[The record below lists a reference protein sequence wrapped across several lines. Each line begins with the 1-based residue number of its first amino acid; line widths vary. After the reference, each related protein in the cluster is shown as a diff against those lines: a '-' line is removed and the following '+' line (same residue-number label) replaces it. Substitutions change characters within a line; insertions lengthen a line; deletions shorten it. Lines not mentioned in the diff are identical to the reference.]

1 MAGVPPGARAPGR
14 IRGRI
19 RGASRSAVVH
29 GPGMKLPLLCFAPG
43 PASALALVPAMALLA
58 CAQGASA
65 ASDTPAR
72 PASPPAPHAPVAPP
86 QAPAADA
93 CKPSGSV
100 VFEVDHRAVPGA
112 KLATS
117 TIKLHGNGAWVR
129 VETNS
134 DGQALAPT
142 SDCLGR
148 AELKQLVDGLH
159 AAPWKVTTARVHCMA
174 VSSTFTEYQVDGKL
188 VFTQKLCSGQ
198 TLDDKSRAALDY
210 AAAQVDPAAARPTP

>member
-1 MAGVPPGARAPGR
+1 
-14 IRGRI
+14 
-19 RGASRSAVVH
+19 
-29 GPGMKLPLLCFAPG
+29 
-43 PASALALVPAMALLA
+43 
-58 CAQGASA
+58 
-65 ASDTPAR
+65 
-72 PASPPAPHAPVAPP
+72 
-86 QAPAADA
+86 
-93 CKPSGSV
+93 V

-129 VETNS
+129 VETNP

-142 SDCLGR
+142 SGCLGK

-174 VSSTFTEYQVDGKL
+174 MSSSFTEYQVDGKL

-198 TLDDKSRAALDY
+198 TLDDKSRAAIDF